1 MHNHQMMAFETHAGG
16 QNLAY
21 RAISESVI
29 EPLSHFVIPE
39 NRIDCFFSCFGSF
52 QETLHRAFVSKDIRK
67 KGNILFH
74 LGR

>member
-1 MHNHQMMAFETHAGG
+1 MYNHQIMTFETHAGG

-39 NRIDCFFSCFGSF
+39 NRIDCIFSCSSSF
-52 QETLHRAFVSKDIRK
+52 QEALHCAFMSKDIRK
-67 KGNILFH
+67 EGNI
-74 LGR
+74 